1 MEVLL
6 MGIDWF
12 RDLIICIFGLVAAGV
27 LIFIAVLSFL
37 LYRRV
42 RAILDSVKTT
52 SRTIQGLSSY
62 VGDEV
67 VKPVIEV
74 AAIIQGLRQGIDTI
88 SRFFKKKEGGKND

>member
-1 MEVLL
+1 

-12 RDLIICIFGLVAAGV
+12 RDLSICIFGLVAAGV
-27 LIFIAVLSFL
+27 FIFIAVLLFL

-42 RAILDSVKTT
+42 RVILDSVKAT
-52 SRTIQGLSSY
+52 SRTIQGISSY

-74 AAIIQGLRQGIDTI
+74 AALIQGIRQGIDTI
-88 SRFFKKKEGGKND
+88 SKFFKKKEGGKND

>member
-1 MEVLL
+1 

-12 RDLIICIFGLVAAGV
+12 RDLVICIFGLVAAGV
-27 LIFIAVLSFL
+27 FIFIAVLLFL

-42 RAILDSVKTT
+42 RVILDSVKAT
-52 SRTIQGLSSY
+52 SRTIQGISSY

-74 AAIIQGLRQGIDTI
+74 AALIQGVRQGIDTI
-88 SRFFKKKEGGKND
+88 SKFFKKKEGGEND

>member
-1 MEVLL
+1 

-12 RDLIICIFGLVAAGV
+12 RDLVICIFGLVAAGV
-27 LIFIAVLSFL
+27 FIFIAVLLFL

-42 RAILDSVKTT
+42 RVILDSVKAT
-52 SRTIQGLSSY
+52 SRTIQGISSY

-74 AAIIQGLRQGIDTI
+74 AAIIQGIRQGIDTI
-88 SRFFKKKEGGKND
+88 SKFFKKKEGGRND